1 MSSLIKKY
9 GIYFLFFIIFAS
21 LIAFSFFIVNYITHG
36 ETLSSIMLN
45 AKAQLNDFFMHF
57 GYASSPWGTN
67 IYEYS
72 TNACFPPLAYVFY
85 GLLARLVGYEVK
97 SMSPYSHLFIE
108 NNLTIY
114 TLYSAVCIVLLIY
127 AVGLY
132 LKKDS
137 FITKVWFPI
146 ILILSYPFIFTS
158 MQRGNS
164 VLLVSILLC
173 IALVWKDDESK
184 IKQELSLILIAICA
198 GFKIYPA
205 LIGIIFLKEKRFT
218 QSIRL
223 IIYGVIFFFVPF
235 MFWGGLDALKS
246 FFNTILFLS
255 GEVHDC
261 SIRGIINYISRA
273 LFQHQ
278 IDAIS
283 IIVQQLFLITML
295 TSFFFTKKKYLE
307 VLFLSSIMTL
317 YVSSSYMY
325 TCVYLLIPLLTFF
338 KESNDNIHVDFIGVI
353 LTILFIITF
362 SIFFIIDYVILYI
375 IIALLVSILGIYT
388 LIEFFKDNKDLISN
402 KFKTFFSKFSKS

>member
-1 MSSLIKKY
+1 
-9 GIYFLFFIIFAS
+9 
-21 LIAFSFFIVNYITHG
+21 
-36 ETLSSIMLN
+36 
-45 AKAQLNDFFMHF
+45 
-57 GYASSPWGTN
+57 
-67 IYEYS
+67 
-72 TNACFPPLAYVFY
+72 
-85 GLLARLVGYEVK
+85 
-97 SMSPYSHLFIE
+97 
-108 NNLTIY
+108 
-114 TLYSAVCIVLLIY
+114 
-127 AVGLY
+127 
-132 LKKDS
+132 
-137 FITKVWFPI
+137 
-146 ILILSYPFIFTS
+146 

-235 MFWGGLDALKS
+235 IFWGGLDALKS

-261 SIRGIINYISRA
+261 SIRGIVNYISRA

-295 TSFFFTKKKYLE
+295 TSFLFTKKKYLE

-325 TCVYLLIPLLTFF
+325 TCVYLLIPLLVFF

-388 LIEFFKDNKDLISN
+388 LIKFFKNNKDLISN
-402 KFKTFFSKFSKS
+402 KFKVFFSKFSKS